1 MFGFLFILFRSW
13 VIIKNKKDLVYTHS
27 YLQQKILNFA
37 VVGACQIFQ
46 FFRQAVWLLR
56 NNRISSKFR
65 YRISYNLNSINKL
78 YKNYP
83 INANFNLTTPAT
95 LSDLLLSTVKISYLQ
110 YTLFTLMYFIFTFE
124 NKNLTSKD
132 TKVYPSLLL
141 PKDTKLVLAAN

>member
-1 MFGFLFILFRSW
+1 MDFFLFCLDLELFA
-13 VIIKNKKDLVYTHS
+13 KNKKDLVYTHS

-37 VVGACQIFQ
+37 VVGACQSFR
-46 FFRQAVWLLR
+46 FFRHTVWFLR
-56 NNRISSKFR
+56 NNTILSKFR
-65 YRISYNLNSINKL
+65 YRVSYNLIRITKL

-95 LSDLLLSTVKISYLQ
+95 LSDLLLSTVETSYSL

-124 NKNLTSKD
+124 NKKLTSKD

>member
-1 MFGFLFILFRSW
+1 MDFFLFCLDLELF
-13 VIIKNKKDLVYTHS
+13 VKNKKDLVYTYS

-37 VVGACQIFQ
+37 VVGACQSFQ
-46 FFRQAVWLLR
+46 FFRYTVWFLR
-56 NNRISSKFR
+56 NNTILSKFR
-65 YRISYNLNSINKL
+65 YRVSYNLIRITKL

-95 LSDLLLSTVKISYLQ
+95 LSDLFLSTVEISYSL
-110 YTLFTLMYFIFTFE
+110 YTLFTLMYFIFTLE
-124 NKNLTSKD
+124 NKKLTSKV